1 MHSQLDRSAYEALGD
16 PLSSATR
23 TAKKSVYVFTSLC
36 IIAGYTGVVPHDPS
50 ILGFRFP
57 GLTEHAI
64 RCALVILAAFSLIS
78 FLAGLVPDILR
89 YVHLVDSFNL
99 KRAGEMD
106 SAIHTDPYSADEEE
120 FRSQEFQRM
129 TGYRFPRISGW
140 LIVWARRI
148 RFFLDTAFPIIY
160 TTSGLVYFAS
170 R

>member
-1 MHSQLDRSAYEALGD
+1 MHSKLDRSAYEALGD

-36 IIAGYTGVVPHDPS
+36 IIVGYTGVVPHDPS

-57 GLTEHAI
+57 GLTEQAI
-64 RCALVILAAFSLIS
+64 RYGLATLAVFRLIS
-78 FLAGLVPDILR
+78 FLAGLVPDIIR
-89 YVHLVDSFNL
+89 YIHLVDTFNL

-106 SAIHTDPYSADEEE
+106 SAIHTDPYSAAQNE
-120 FRSQEFQRM
+120 FYSQQFDSM
-129 TGYRFPRISGW
+129 TGYKAPRISGW

-148 RFFLDTAFPIIY
+148 RFFLDTIFPIIY
-160 TTSGLVYFAS
+160 TISGLVYFAS